1 MALLVRN
8 LLVLFLFA
16 LLTMFMGLLWFMENR
31 HPTQDYSEIIERLN
45 NDQIVSLV
53 FTGNKVAFTDRGGH
67 TFITT
72 VPDVSKF
79 LERVQEKN
87 IRVVVKEDRFNLIYT
102 TIIAAFIVILILVAW
117 WSVQRSK
124 KGEEESKFASEKLVS
139 LRGNELKFTFKDIAG
154 IPEAKEELMEVV
166 SFLKSAE
173 HYKKIGATMP
183 KGILLQGPPGTG
195 KTMLAKAVAGEANV
209 PFYSFSGSDFVEM
222 FVGVGASRVRDI
234 FKEAKENTPCIVFI
248 DEIDAVGASRTS
260 GASAG
265 GQEERGQT
273 LNALLVEMDG
283 FDTEDTIIVLAAT
296 NRPDILDPALKRP
309 GRFDR
314 QINIL
319 PPDVKG
325 RMRILEVHGK
335 KVSLDPEVDF
345 EALAQATPG
354 FTGAELANLVNEAAL
369 MAARKGNDK
378 IVNQDFEKAR
388 DRILMGVERKGLVMS
403 EKDREILAYH
413 EAGHGILASK
423 LPEADPL
430 HKITIIPRGMALGQ
444 TQQLPI
450 SDHPAYSKEYLTT
463 KIIVLM
469 GGRAAEELV
478 FNQQTTGAQGDLLTA
493 TQIATDMVCKWGM
506 SKNLGPQAYF
516 AESGG
521 FLGGPGSRMVMGDDT
536 AKLIDKEIN
545 ELLSTCY
552 KKAMRILRQELS
564 LLRHLSEVLLQVETL
579 DGEEFEIIVECS
591 LKKDEAASADTA
603 MPEHDCSTCSVSADC
618 SEYQKMKMRGMNAI
632 AA

>member
-1 MALLVRN
+1 MAFLVRN
-8 LLVLFLFA
+8 LLVCFLFTV
-16 LLTMFMGLLWFMENR
+16 LSMFMALLWFMENR
-31 HPTQDYSEIIERLN
+31 HPNQDYSEIIERLN
-45 NDQIVSLV
+45 NNQIVALE
-53 FTGNKVAFTDRGGH
+53 FTGNKVAFTDRDDH
-67 TFITT
+67 TFVTT

-79 LERVQEKN
+79 LERVRGKN
-87 IRVVVKEDRFNLIYT
+87 IRVVVKADRFNLIYT
-102 TIIAAFIVILILVAW
+102 TIIAAFIVILVMVAW
-117 WSVQRSK
+117 WSVHRSK
-124 KGEEESKFASEKLVS
+124 KEEKSKFASDKLVS
-139 LRGNELKFTFKDIAG
+139 MSGNELKFTFKDIAG
-154 IPEAKEELMEVV
+154 IPEAKEELLEVV
-166 SFLKSAE
+166 SFLKSPGNF
-173 HYKKIGATMP
+173 KKIGATMP

-195 KTMLAKAVAGEANV
+195 KTMLAKAVAGEAKV

-296 NRPDILDPALKRP
+296 NRPDILDQALKRP

-319 PPDVKG
+319 APDVKG

-335 KVSLDPEVDF
+335 KVALDPEVDF
-345 EALAQATPG
+345 EDIARATPG

-369 MAARKGNDK
+369 MAARRGNEQV
-378 IVNQDFEKAR
+378 VNQDFEKAR
-388 DRILMGVERKGLVMS
+388 DRILMGVERKGMVMT
-403 EKDREILAYH
+403 EKDREVLAFH

-423 LPEADPL
+423 LPQADPL
-430 HKITIIPRGMALGQ
+430 HKITIVPRGMALGQ

-450 SDHPAYSKEYLTT
+450 SDHPAYSKEYLRT

-478 FNQQTTGAQGDLLTA
+478 FKQQTTGAQGDLLTA
-493 TQIATDMVCKWGM
+493 TQIATDMICKWGM
-506 SKNLGPQAYF
+506 SKTLGPQAYSM
-516 AESGG
+516 ESGG
-521 FLGGPGSRMVMGDDT
+521 FLDGPGSRLLMGGET
-536 AKLIDKEIN
+536 AKRIDKEVS
-545 ELLSTCY
+545 ELLSSCY
-552 KKAMRILRQELS
+552 DEALRILKQELS
-564 LLRHLSEVLLQVETL
+564 LLKHLAEVLLQVETL

-591 LKKDEAASADTA
+591 LKKVAEAIKN
-603 MPEHDCSTCSVSADC
+603 PEEQSCSTCTVNENC
-618 SEYQKMKMRGMNAI
+618 SEAQSAEETDAI